1 VPRRERPG
9 HSDRTRRPGTAGAAG
24 RLIVRR
30 VGLAVAVALA
40 VALTPVTVLAHASL
54 VAADPTPGAVLAT
67 PPATIALR
75 FSEAVTAAGPGIS
88 VIAPSGRPVGTGPVR
103 VSGATMSA
111 AFHAAGEGTYLV
123 SWQVISVDT
132 HPSRGQLTFSVGHAS
147 AVPAGDNLSSDVGDV
162 SPAGLLLQAL
172 GRWLHLIGMAFA
184 FGVIAFRAAVLPD
197 SGTGP
202 ERRLDRL
209 VTAGV
214 ALLIIA
220 EPVALAGQAVSL
232 GVVAGDLVVSSFG
245 RVLGLRLGGA
255 MLLWAALSA
264 VREAGRG
271 RSALLALGAGL
282 ALVDALAGHRI
293 AGWPDVAAFLVSATH
308 EGAMAVW
315 AGGLAAVLV
324 ARTGAARFGRLALGS
339 FGVLVASGALLAVVH
354 LRGPGDLVTTTYGS
368 VLAVKLVAV
377 GAAAAIAGL
386 GARRL
391 EAAAVAGVVALAGLL
406 VSLPPPS

>member
-1 VPRRERPG
+1 V
-9 HSDRTRRPGTAGAAG
+9 TA
-24 RLIVRR
+24 
-30 VGLAVAVALA
+30 
-40 VALTPVTVLAHASL
+40 LAHASL
-54 VAADPTPGAVLAT
+54 VGADPAPGAVLAT
-67 PPATIALR
+67 PPAAITLR

-103 VSGATMSA
+103 VAGTTMST
-111 AFHAAGEGTYLV
+111 AFRAAGEGTYLV

-132 HPSRGQLTFSVGHAS
+132 HPSRGQLTFSVGHPS
-147 AVPAGDNLSSDVGDV
+147 PVPAGDNLSADVGDV

-172 GRWLHLIGMAFA
+172 GRWLHLIGMALA
-184 FGVIAFRAAVLPD
+184 FGVIAFQAMVLPD
-197 SGTGP
+197 AETGAA
-202 ERRLDRL
+202 RRLDRL
-209 VTAGV
+209 VGAGV
-214 ALLIIA
+214 ALLIAA

-245 RVLGLRLGGA
+245 RVVGLRLGGA
-255 MLLWAALSA
+255 LLLWAALSA

-293 AGWPDVAAFLVSATH
+293 AGWPDVTAFLLGATH

-315 AGGLAAVLV
+315 AGGLVAVLV
-324 ARTGAARFGRLALGS
+324 ARAGAARFGRLALGS
-339 FGVLVASGALLAVVH
+339 FGVLVVSGALLALVH
-354 LRGPGDLVTTTYGS
+354 LRGPADLLTTTYGS

-406 VSLPPPS
+406 VSLPPPR